1 MKSID
6 KNNLWKFIKE
16 HEPRLLCEPFGKFDV
31 KVEKLFFVIECELIT
46 QLENPLIDT
55 KLKTCKVN
63 KKSFINW
70 KNKQNKIIFYD

>member
-1 MKSID
+1 MYILKIINIKPIKCYSFQKISISLFNYY
-6 KNNLWKFIKE
+6 KA
-16 HEPRLLCEPFGKFDV
+16 
-31 KVEKLFFVIECELIT
+31 EKLFFVIECELIT

>member
-31 KVEKLFFVIECELIT
+31 KG
-46 QLENPLIDT
+46 
-55 KLKTCKVN
+55 
-63 KKSFINW
+63 
-70 KNKQNKIIFYD
+70 